1 MGEFAM
7 SIMLNEFLT
16 APDVVREVVN
26 NNKKVISD
34 IAKDFKARGITNITT
49 VARGTSDNAATY
61 FKYVVEAIGGIMVSK
76 FSPSITTIYGSTVNL
91 GNNMVLAVSQSGM
104 STDTLM
110 VVESA
115 KATGAL
121 TVGVTNNPES
131 PLAKLCHYHIY
142 LNAGEERSVAATKTF
157 LAQLTAM
164 YMLANKLS
172 SSSAK
177 MNISEIPPLL
187 EKFIAESKDG
197 IKAFAEKTKHFNN
210 YVILT
215 RGLLQSVSGE
225 LSLKM
230 MESCYRFSRPFSTCE
245 FMHGPIALVEEG
257 TKVIMLAPGSE
268 FSQEFINMATRLS
281 ILGAEIIAFTDIK
294 ELEDISSAYFHMPSL
309 RGMET
314 PFLYTMAV
322 ELFAAYTAEALGVNP
337 DAPRN
342 MKKVT
347 ITK

>member
-1 MGEFAM
+1 M
-7 SIMLNEFLT
+7 SVMLNEFLT
-16 APDVVREVVN
+16 APDVVREVVTT
-26 NNKKVISD
+26 NKKVIAA
-34 IAKDFKARGITNITT
+34 IAKDFKARGISNITT

-61 FKYVVEAIGGIMVSK
+61 FKYIVETIGGIMVSK
-76 FSPSITTIYGSTVNL
+76 FSPSITTVYGSTVNL
-91 GNNMVLAVSQSGM
+91 SANMVLAISQSGM

-115 KATGAL
+115 KQTGAL

-131 PLAKLCHYHIY
+131 PLAKLCDYHIH
-142 LNAGEERSVAATKTF
+142 LMAGEERSVAATKTF
-157 LAQLTAM
+157 IAQLTAM
-164 YMLANKLS
+164 YLLANQLS
-172 SSSAK
+172 ETSAK

-187 EKFIAESKDG
+187 EKFITENKEKIA
-197 IKAFAEKTKHFNN
+197 AFAEKTKHLNN

-215 RGLLQSVSGE
+215 RGLLQSVSSE

-230 MESCYRFSRPFSTCE
+230 MESCYRFSRPFSTCD
-245 FMHGPIALVEEG
+245 FMHGPLALVEEG
-257 TKVIMLAPGSE
+257 TKIVMLAPHSE

-281 ILGAEIIAFTDIK
+281 ILGAEITAFTDIK
-294 ELEDISSAYFHMPSL
+294 EVEDIAHNALRMPAC

-314 PFLYTMAV
+314 PFIYTMAV
-322 ELFAAYTAEALGVNP
+322 ELFSAYMAEALGINP
-337 DAPRN
+337 DTPRN